1 MTSGG
6 RASEVDA
13 FVECHRLNVIITSVE
28 IPKDEQTGGKGAEEE
43 RA

>member
-1 MTSGG
+1 VVG

-28 IPKDEQTGGKGAEEE
+28 IPKDEQTGEKEGPEEE